1 MLIRM
6 SADSPFAPR
15 RAQTRRERRRMA
27 EGAVPR
33 ILTVCTGN
41 ICRSPLA
48 EALLRQR
55 LSDLPVEVHS
65 AGTHALVGH
74 GMTTQTLELA
84 AHAGVDPAIAQAH
97 RARYLV
103 EPMLNEADLV
113 LTMTREHRDVVLQMT
128 PGKLRQVVPLR
139 EFARLAEAV
148 PDERILAAAAE
159 GDPVPSERVRLAVAS
174 VAGTRTAAATAD
186 DDVVDPFRQS
196 SKVYEQAAAEL
207 LPAVAQVERVIRLAL
222 G

>member
-1 MLIRM
+1 
-6 SADSPFAPR
+6 
-15 RAQTRRERRRMA
+15 MA
-27 EGAVPR
+27 AGAVPR

-55 LSDLPVEVHS
+55 LSDLRVEVHS

-84 AHAGVDPAIAQAH
+84 ARAGIDGAVAQAH

-103 EPMLNEADLV
+103 EPMLIEADLV
-113 LTMTREHRDVVLQMT
+113 LAMTREHRDIVLQMT
-128 PGKLRQVVPLR
+128 PGKLRQVVPVR

-148 PDERILAAAAE
+148 SDGQIRAAADR
-159 GDPVPSERVRLAVAS
+159 GDHVPADRVAHAVALITGMR
-174 VAGTRTAAATAD
+174 VTAATAD
-186 DDVVDPFRQS
+186 DDVIDPYRQS
-196 SKVYEQAAAEL
+196 SKIYEQASAEL
-207 LPAVAQVERVIRLAL
+207 LPAIAQVERVIRLAL
-222 G
+222 E

>member
-1 MLIRM
+1 ML
-6 SADSPFAPR
+6 
-15 RAQTRRERRRMA
+15 

-48 EALLRQR
+48 EVLLRAR

-74 GMTTQTLELA
+74 GMTPQAAELA
-84 AHAGVDPAIAQAH
+84 VRAGALEADARGH

-103 EPMLNEADLV
+103 EPMLDSADLV
-113 LTMTREHRDVVLQMT
+113 LAMTREHRDVALRLT
-128 PGKLRQVVPLR
+128 PGKLRQVLPVR
-139 EFARLAEAV
+139 EFARLAAAV
-148 PDERILAAAAE
+148 SDERIFAAANAA
-159 GDPVPSERVRLAVAS
+159 GPVPADRLVAAVRAVTA
-174 VAGTRTAAATAD
+174 VHVGAPTRAD
-186 DDVVDPFRQS
+186 DVIDPYRQS
-196 SKVYEQAAAEL
+196 DTVYQQAADELIPALAE
-207 LPAVAQVERVIRLAL
+207 VERVVRLAL

>member
-1 MLIRM
+1 
-6 SADSPFAPR
+6 
-15 RAQTRRERRRMA
+15 MA
-27 EGAVPR
+27 AGAVPR

-48 EALLRQR
+48 EALLRER
-55 LSDLPVEVHS
+55 LRGLPVEVHS

-84 AHAGVDPAIAQAH
+84 AHAGVDASIAQAH

-103 EPMLNEADLV
+103 EPMLMEADLV
-113 LTMTREHRDVVLQMT
+113 LTMTREHRDVALQMT
-128 PGKLRQVVPLR
+128 PGKLRHVVPVR

-159 GDPVPSERVRLAVAS
+159 GGDVPAERVRQAVA
-174 VAGTRTAAATAD
+174 AITRTRTAAATSD
-186 DDVVDPFRQS
+186 DDVIDPFRQS

-207 LPAVAQVERVIRLAL
+207 LPAVTQVERVIRLAL